1 MAETFIDAR
10 AMRCPW
16 PALRLARAMREAA
29 PGATVRMAA
38 DDPKAPTEIAQL
50 ADAQGWSLIV
60 SEAGAAG
67 WTFTVTR

>member
-29 PGATVRMAA
+29 VPATVRLVA

-50 ADAQGWSLIV
+50 AAAQGWSLTC
-60 SEAGAAG
+60 EASADG
-67 WTFTVTR
+67 WIFMVTR